1 MLTCLYVGQLWQG
14 GTCLARARALRKL
27 GAELTLFDVTPYQ
40 SSGPRLVRAFQH
52 RLLAGPSVSRLN
64 HDLVAAIR
72 AGGRIDTLWVD
83 KGTWV
88 FPETLEE
95 ARKLGVRRLVHYTPD
110 PAFHFHTSRHFRRSV
125 PLYDLC
131 VTTKRYE
138 LDLYRRAGARAV
150 LFTWQGVDERFTRIR
165 ACAEIDGSQRD
176 GTVFI
181 GHREPH
187 YERTLEALVRA
198 GVPLRIYGP
207 RWPGAARRNFH
218 LATAVR
224 GDAVVG
230 DDYAATLATA
240 KIGVGLLSKLC
251 PDAFTTRSFEIP
263 AAGAMLLAE
272 DTEEHRE
279 LFRAGEEADFFR
291 SPEERGD
298 KARFYLSRDRL
309 RETIAARGR
318 DIVLRRFTWLELL
331 QPVLKRLTEKDLLPA

>member
-1 MLTCLYVGQLWQG
+1 MLTCLYVGQLREG

-27 GAELTLFDVTPYQ
+27 GAELTLVDVTPYQ
-40 SSGPRLVRAFQH
+40 SSGPRWVRAFQH

-88 FPETLEE
+88 FPETLDE
-95 ARKLGVRRLVHYTPD
+95 ARKCGVRCLVHYTPD
-110 PAFHFHTSRHFRRSV
+110 PAFYFHTSRHFRQSV

-138 LDLYRRAGARAV
+138 LDFYRRAGAREV
-150 LFTWQGVDERFTRIR
+150 LFTWQGVDERFTRVR
-165 ACAEIDGSQRD
+165 ACGEVAGSQRE
-176 GTVFI
+176 GAVFI
-181 GHREPH
+181 GHRERH
-187 YERTLEALVRA
+187 YERTLGALVRA
-198 GVPLRIYGP
+198 SVPLRIYGP
-207 RWPGAARRNFH
+207 RWPRAARRNRL
-218 LATAVR
+218 LATAVH

-230 DDYAATLATA
+230 HAYAATLATA
-240 KIGVGLLSKLC
+240 KIGIGLLSKLC

-279 LFRAGEEADFFR
+279 LFRAGEEADFFA
-291 SPEERGD
+291 SEEELVA
-298 KARFYLSRDRL
+298 KAVFYLSHDRL
-309 RETIAARGR
+309 REKIARRGR
-318 DIVLRRFTWLELL
+318 DIVVRRFTWLELMK
-331 QPVLKRLTEKDLLPA
+331 PVLQQLEKTEPLPT